1 MNKKSQKWKA
11 VVQLIIFLAGV
22 LMVLL
27 PVILETVSWQ
37 KDLEEY
43 QAMADQY
50 KVSEPDPEPE
60 QTAVIPAASPT
71 LQPTAV
77 PTRCQSDTTAH
88 SKTDP
93 GANIRTGKQINSNTR
108 HISGNNGCSNFCSSA

>member
-37 KDLEEY
+37 HDLE
-43 QAMADQY
+43 D
-50 KVSEPDPEPE
+50 
-60 QTAVIPAASPT
+60 
-71 LQPTAV
+71 
-77 PTRCQSDTTAH
+77 
-88 SKTDP
+88 
-93 GANIRTGKQINSNTR
+93 
-108 HISGNNGCSNFCSSA
+108 